1 MDAQFGVVLPL
12 WSYAA
17 DSGALLDR
25 VHGEVGID
33 FVTVPVITGEQA
45 CFRLCAEPRPA
56 DADAPALGD
65 EPYFHTEGGWHFP
78 PAMKIYSV
86 AGSRPVKARWF
97 GAADVLARLREH
109 SDRLRIR
116 RFLRIELRAV
126 RALSEHEPHLG
137 QRNAWGQEVPS
148 AGLCACNPGVRE
160 LLRATLDDL
169 ARYEPAGFELADWM
183 PDHAVDCTRPRPL
196 DWHCPR
202 VRRLLDI
209 CFCAACRQVAE
220 RAGFDPDQAARSV
233 RVHVRRLVGAP
244 PGAELEPEADTV
256 LDAYGGA
263 RVADC
268 AQWLQRLAQADSNH
282 GYRLLDGPE
291 TPAVYSNV
299 SPIEKLRRLPANWQP
314 TDDWLKA
321 VPRGQAVLHDDG
333 WSLRA
338 WRPCFNAA
346 ASLVHAVSE
355 AVHAGLRIF
364 DFEGL
369 DEAAPDV
376 VTWLKQAVR
385 FARRR

>member
-17 DSGALLDR
+17 DRGALLDR

-65 EPYFHTEGGWHFP
+65 EPYFHTGGGWHFP
-78 PAMKIYSV
+78 PAIKIYSV

-97 GAADVLARLREH
+97 GATDVLARLREH
-109 SDRLRIR
+109 ADRLRVP
-116 RFLRIELRAV
+116 LVMRIELRAV

-148 AGLCACNPGVRE
+148 AGLCVCNPGVRE

-169 ARYEPAGFELADWM
+169 GRYEPAGFELADWM
-183 PDHAVDCTRPRPL
+183 PDHAMDCTRPRPL
-196 DWHCPR
+196 DWHWPT

-209 CFCAACRQVAE
+209 CFCPACRQIAE
-220 RAGFDPDQAARSV
+220 RAGVEPDLAARSV
-233 RVHVRRLVGAP
+233 RVRVRRVMGAP
-244 PGAELEPEADTV
+244 LGPEPAREADAVVTEYC
-256 LDAYGGA
+256 AA

-268 AQWLQRLAQADSNH
+268 GQWLRRLAQADAQRV
-282 GYRLLDGPE
+282 YRLLDGPE
-291 TPAVYSNV
+291 SPAPYSDV
-299 SPIEKLRRLPANWQP
+299 APVERLHRPA
-314 TDDWLKA
+314 
-321 VPRGQAVLHDDG
+321 AVLPLKEDRLQGLLRVQALAGFAG
-333 WSLRA
+333 WSLPV
-338 WRPCFNAA
+338 WRPCFNVAA
-346 ASLVHAVSE
+346 RLVAAVSE
-355 AVHAGLRIF
+355 AVHAGVRIF

-369 DEAAPDV
+369 DEAVPDAV
-376 VTWLKQAVR
+376 AWLKQAVR
-385 FARRR
+385 FARRG